1 MIIYMGGKKMARG
14 KHFNHKKKGYEPT
27 HPKGSLVEP
36 EDRKHEDREEDYIVT
51 EEAFKNRIQ

>member
-1 MIIYMGGKKMARG
+1 MARG
-14 KHFNHKKKGYEPT
+14 KNFNHKKKGHEPT
-27 HPKGSLVEP
+27 HPKGSLVAP